1 MLINEAHQLP
11 PVFMKAKSR
20 KRVLSYLSLDLILLL
35 ELLEMLYFKLF
46 NVIRDAETAIP
57 FHKASMTL
65 IHINFIFLNAKLK
78 RVNSFRCFK
87 LDLWVS

>member
-1 MLINEAHQLP
+1 
-11 PVFMKAKSR
+11 
-20 KRVLSYLSLDLILLL
+20 
-35 ELLEMLYFKLF
+35 MLYFKLF
-46 NVIRDAETAIP
+46 NIIRDAETAIP

>member
-1 MLINEAHQLP
+1 MKLISCHLYLWKQ
-11 PVFMKAKSR
+11 KAAEKEF
-20 KRVLSYLSLDLILLL
+20 YHILSLDLILLL

-46 NVIRDAETAIP
+46 NIIRDAETAIP

>member
-1 MLINEAHQLP
+1 MKLISCHLYLWKQ
-11 PVFMKAKSR
+11 KAEKEF
-20 KRVLSYLSLDLILLL
+20 YHILSLDLILLL

-46 NVIRDAETAIP
+46 NIIRDAETAIP